1 MYISEKENPPDATEA
16 DAVAA
21 YSARKDKALAT
32 IVLSVD
38 PSLLYM
44 LGDPED
50 PVQVW
55 KKLASQF
62 QRKTWANK
70 LVLRRKLHSLRLK
83 EGASVQ
89 KHIKEMTELFNEL
102 AVIGAELDEE
112 DRVVHLLA
120 SLPDSYD
127 TLVTA
132 LEANEKV
139 PTMELVIDRLLYEEK
154 KTKDRQT
161 EPDEALFIT
170 DKTKSKSK
178 RPGIRCHYCH
188 KLGHMQKD
196 CYERKL
202 KLPRKGDKV
211 GEKHSAK
218 RKSESCNSIGL
229 LVATHALSTGCL
241 CIYSKCGYTAKSV
254 SLHIQQV
261 WICLF
266 TCLVVRAVHLDVV
279 TDMST
284 QSFLRCLK
292 RFASRR
298 GLPRKILSD
307 NGKTFRAAS
316 KYIKAVFADHVIEEY
331 LAGLGC
337 AWIFNVEY
345 APWWGGA
352 FKRMVKS
359 TKHCLQKMIGRA
371 QLTLDELLTA
381 IVEIEAVINSRPLS
395 YVSGEDVE

>member
-1 MYISEKENPPDATEA
+1 MEDDCRLRYLTENVEVPFSVKYPVLMPRNHHLTMLIVKDAHGHVHHNGVRETLTEIRSKFWIPRGRSYVRYFVHHCTLCKRFEGLPHKSPPPPPLPSFRVKEEPAFSYTGVDFVGPLIICTNQ
-16 DAVAA
+16 AA
-21 YSARKDKALAT
+21 
-32 IVLSVD
+32 
-38 PSLLYM
+38 
-44 LGDPED
+44 
-50 PVQVW
+50 
-55 KKLASQF
+55 
-62 QRKTWANK
+62 
-70 LVLRRKLHSLRLK
+70 
-83 EGASVQ
+83 
-89 KHIKEMTELFNEL
+89 
-102 AVIGAELDEE
+102 
-112 DRVVHLLA
+112 
-120 SLPDSYD
+120 
-127 TLVTA
+127 
-132 LEANEKV
+132 
-139 PTMELVIDRLLYEEK
+139 
-154 KTKDRQT
+154 
-161 EPDEALFIT
+161 
-170 DKTKSKSK
+170 
-178 RPGIRCHYCH
+178 
-188 KLGHMQKD
+188 
-196 CYERKL
+196 
-202 KLPRKGDKV
+202 
-211 GEKHSAK
+211 
-218 RKSESCNSIGL
+218 NSP
-229 LVATHALSTGCL
+229 
-241 CIYSKCGYTAKSV
+241 K
-254 SLHIQQV
+254 V

-352 FKRMVKS
+352 FERMVKS
-359 TKHCLQKMIGRA
+359 TKRCLRKMIGRA